1 MKRPKVHA
9 VSIPTEP
16 GKWYVLRTPELT
28 ECCGCGL
35 VHHTEY
41 QLDANGRLLWRAK
54 VDMKATR
61 AARKREGITIERV
74 PARPSGAASSRPRQ
88 PR

>member
-1 MKRPKVHA
+1 MKRPKVDPTP
-9 VSIPTEP
+9 IPTEP

-41 QLDANGRLLWRAK
+41 KLDENGRLLWRAREDK
-54 VDMKATR
+54 RATR
-61 AARKREGITIERV
+61 AARKREGIRIERAPV
-74 PARPSGAASSRPRQ
+74 PPRDA
-88 PR
+88 P